1 MQTTS
6 NYGLKVYEG
15 ADLFNPL
22 TVENTNTESLDL
34 ILKAISD
41 QAIGTA
47 TELTTGTVHALT
59 RSDSDQALFR
69 FTATS
74 NFAAGDTFTVDTVQ
88 VTALTINGQAL
99 PDGAYL
105 AGAEVLCALVG
116 TRLTV
121 YGVTGS
127 TVADDALKL
136 GGELPSYYGKA
147 ADVTLAQNTA
157 TAAGTLAT
165 QLDGRVTALEN
176 EKKMICTELWTNQDP
191 TTSFI
196 GQTITLLDDLSD
208 YDYIEIIYNNAAVSP
223 SYQLSS
229 GLVKPSNAIMLT
241 GIYNDRIIYRVTSG
255 SLTNQLTF
263 GTGKTYSSYG
273 SGSTNNDNVIIP
285 YKILGFKA

>member
-127 TVADDALKL
+127 TVADDALRL

-147 ADVTLAQNTA
+147 TDVTLAQNTA

-165 QLDGRVTALEN
+165 QLDGRVAALESAGTGL
-176 EKKMICTELWTNQDP
+176 KPTVLWSNNNIANN
-191 TTSFI
+191 FA
-196 GQTITLLDDLSD
+196 GQTVPLSADINTFDFYEAVCQLQAGTGLTAMITF
-208 YDYIEIIYNNAAVSP
+208 
-223 SYQLSS
+223 SS
-229 GLVKPSNAIMLT
+229 GLIPKDRNTQVISTNSSRAFVFNNAECQIADAT
-241 GIYNDRIIYRVTSG
+241 YRAQYNTA
-255 SLTNQLTF
+255 
-263 GTGKTYSSYG
+263 
-273 SGSTNNDNVIIP
+273 GSTDNSRVIPVMIVG
-285 YKILGFKA
+285 YKA

>member
-1 MQTTS
+1 MQTTD

-22 TVENTNTESLDL
+22 TVENVNTESLDL
-34 ILKAISD
+34 IIKAISD

-74 NFAAGDTFTVDTVQ
+74 NFVVGDTFTVDTIQ
-88 VTALTINGQAL
+88 VSALTINGQAL
-99 PDGAYL
+99 PGGAYL

-127 TVADDALKL
+127 VIADDSLML
-136 GGELPSYYGKA
+136 GGQLPSYYGKA
-147 ADVTLAQNTA
+147 TDVTLAQNTA

-165 QLDGRVTALEN
+165 QLDGRVTALEQAGSGL
-176 EKKMICTELWTNQDP
+176 KPTVLWTNATP
-191 TTSFI
+191 TSAF
-196 GQTITLLDDLSD
+196 GAETIQLLDDLTN
-208 YDYIEIIYNNAAVSP
+208 YDFYEILCRISTNVASVV
-223 SYQLSS
+223 SS
-229 GLVKPSNAIMLT
+229 GLIPTDSSVLVNALYWTGRQREFTPSGGNIAT
-241 GIYNDRIIYRVTSG
+241 
-255 SLTNQLTF
+255 
-263 GTGKTYSSYG
+263 GTGQAYNTYG
-273 SGSTNNDNVIIP
+273 SGPSSDGSVMIPLKII
-285 YKILGFKA
+285 GFKK

>member
-1 MQTTS
+1 MESTT

-22 TVENTNTESLDL
+22 TVENTNMESIDL
-34 ILKAISD
+34 ISKAISD

-74 NFAAGDTFTVDTVQ
+74 NFVSGDTFTVDTIQ
-88 VTALTINGQAL
+88 VSALTLNGQAL

-147 ADVTLAQNTA
+147 TDVTLAQNTA
-157 TAAGTLAT
+157 NAAGLLA
-165 QLDGRVTALEN
+165 QQVDGRVTTLEN
-176 EKKMICTELWTNQDP
+176 NQIKFKQLLCTTAG
-191 TTSFI
+191 TTSYAPWGAYGSVSDPDVTNI
-196 GQTITLLDDLSD
+196 ISATIAS
-208 YDYIEIIYNNAAVSP
+208 
-223 SYQLSS
+223 SS
-229 GLVKPSNAIMLT
+229 GA
-241 GIYNDRIIYRVTSG
+241 YG
-255 SLTNQLTF
+255 SLVISGNTVYAYTKVA
-263 GTGKTYSSYG
+263 GTIGINIAYT
-273 SGSTNNDNVIIP
+273 
-285 YKILGFKA
+285 

>member
-1 MQTTS
+1 MQTTD

-22 TVENTNTESLDL
+22 TVENVNTESLDL
-34 ILKAISD
+34 IIKAISD

-74 NFAAGDTFTVDTVQ
+74 NYVVGDTFTVDTVQ

-127 TVADDALKL
+127 TVADDSLKL
-136 GGELPSYYGKA
+136 GGELQS
-147 ADVTLAQNTA
+147 
-157 TAAGTLAT
+157 
-165 QLDGRVTALEN
+165 
-176 EKKMICTELWTNQDP
+176 
-191 TTSFI
+191 
-196 GQTITLLDDLSD
+196 
-208 YDYIEIIYNNAAVSP
+208 
-223 SYQLSS
+223 
-229 GLVKPSNAIMLT
+229 
-241 GIYNDRIIYRVTSG
+241 
-255 SLTNQLTF
+255 
-263 GTGKTYSSYG
+263 
-273 SGSTNNDNVIIP
+273 
-285 YKILGFKA
+285 